1 MPKTATRGAAL
12 TRRPTVH
19 LTKDRTTSP
28 PSDFFSGLLGDSLD
42 LRVVVHLRHLMM
54 GACMVLPLSMDLRLR
69 IATALD
75 EGETVRGAAKRF
87 GVSVASAVRIGQR
100 QGSGRGQG
108 LGKIGG
114 HRRPKLVGEAGDWLL
129 ARLAEKPDLT
139 MRALTTELAGRSVH
153 AAHDTVWRFVKRAGQ
168 SVKKNADGQRAD
180 APEGGAVPGALAGAS
195 TSA

>member
-1 MPKTATRGAAL
+1 
-12 TRRPTVH
+12 
-19 LTKDRTTSP
+19 
-28 PSDFFSGLLGDSLD
+28 
-42 LRVVVHLRHLMM
+42 
-54 GACMVLPLSMDLRLR
+54 MVLPLSMDLRLR

-139 MRALTTELAGRSVH
+139 MRALTAELAGRGVH